1 MPRAAP
7 PGSRASP
14 SAAATPVRRGMGKG
28 RGEGRRVRGRG
39 VAPPPRLAPGGG
51 GGVAASGVC
60 PSPRPALPATSLE
73 VGPRVRG
80 GLPRAPPPH
89 PTARGAGHD
98 RLSPARGPRAAR
110 VLRSRLAGCAARRA
124 AASPSRGRSPRPV
137 ASRAAGPGPV
147 CLGRSSSVVP
157 PLWARRAVAG
167 RLPAPL
173 RASGPCPAP
182 APTPHASRRL
192 VCLRPGSPALSTPPR
207 PLGAK
212 LPVGAP
218 APCPLPSVV
227 VVGGKGARERGRGQG
242 GPPTP
247 GGWGREAGGGP
258 AEPGPYGTACEG
270 AAVGKGL
277 CPVPGGRVGPA
288 VRRPAGPSG
297 RRSTGAR
304 RGPPVC
310 HGPAAPRPA
319 RAAAGGDAAV
329 GGPRRGGGAPC
340 PSPAS
345 PFPGT

>member
-73 VGPRVRG
+73 VGPRVRRGCRG
-80 GLPRAPPPH
+80 GPPRAPPPH

-192 VCLRPGSPALSTPPR
+192 VCLRPGSPALSTTPP
-207 PLGAK
+207 
-212 LPVGAP
+212 P
-218 APCPLPSVV
+218 AGRQASRRSPCPLPSAL
-227 VVGGKGARERGRGQG
+227 GGGGWGEGCPGARARAGGPPHPRWLGERGRGRSG
-242 GPPTP
+242 G
-247 GGWGREAGGGP
+247 
-258 AEPGPYGTACEG
+258 
-270 AAVGKGL
+270 
-277 CPVPGGRVGPA
+277 
-288 VRRPAGPSG
+288 AGP
-297 RRSTGAR
+297 
-304 RGPPVC
+304 V
-310 HGPAAPRPA
+310 
-319 RAAAGGDAAV
+319 
-329 GGPRRGGGAPC
+329 RGGV
-340 PSPAS
+340 
-345 PFPGT
+345 